1 MVEEGI
7 RVLIVDDE
15 KQSLDSMSNIIGRR
29 AKNVYR
35 AQNASDAKAIFLE
48 KKPNLVISDIMMPVK
63 NGLDMIS
70 DFQKI
75 DSHFKTIIMSAY
87 SDTNYFLNAIEQ
99 SVDRYLVKPINKNRL
114 LQAYD
119 HVSNQ
124 LLLEQQIE
132 QHKKSLEESERKL
145 KESNLTKDK
154 FFSIISHDLKSPL
167 GSVISFSNLITD
179 EFDDLSQAEVKNF
192 VHIIKNSAELTMEL
206 LDDILTWSRAQT
218 GKISYKPG
226 FININ
231 QLINDIVG
239 LIRNQAANKNITI
252 NIKSNCEGELWADK
266 NILETVL
273 RNILGNAV
281 KFTNLGGQISV
292 LCSEESMKNT
302 SPKCIISVMDNGI
315 GMPQEKVDRLFVINE
330 DLSQKG
336 TAGEK
341 GTGLGLLLCKEL
353 IQIHSGEISAESKL
367 GKGTTISF
375 SLPRKNNSNQVIA

>member
-35 AQNASDAKAIFLE
+35 AQNASDAKVIFLE

-75 DSHFKTIIMSAY
+75 NSHFKTIIMSAY
-87 SDTNYFLNAIEQ
+87 SDTNYFLNAIEH
-99 SVDRYLVKPINKNRL
+99 SVDRYLVKPINKKRL
-114 LQAYD
+114 LKAYD

-179 EFDDLSQAEVKNF
+179 EFDDLSQVEIKQF

-218 GKISYKPG
+218 GKISYKPS

-231 QLINDIVG
+231 QLMNDIVA
-239 LIRNQAANKNITI
+239 LMRNQAANKNITI
-252 NIKSNCEGELWADK
+252 NIKSNCKGELWADK

-292 LCSEESMKNT
+292 LCSEENIDS
-302 SPKCIISVMDNGI
+302 SPKCVISVIDNGI

-353 IQIHSGEISAESKL
+353 IQIHSGKIYAESKL
-367 GKGTTISF
+367 EKGTSISF
-375 SLPRKNNSNQVIA
+375 SLPR

>member
-1 MVEEGI
+1 MAKEGI

-15 KQSLDSMSNIIGRR
+15 KQSLDSMGNIIGRR
-29 AKNVYR
+29 AKSVFK
-35 AQNASDAKAIFLE
+35 AQNATDAEAIFLE

-63 NGLDMIS
+63 NGLEMIS

-87 SDTNYFLNAIEQ
+87 SDTNYFLNAIEH
-99 SVDRYLVKPINKNRL
+99 SVDRYLVKPINKTRL

-119 HVSNQ
+119 HVAKQ
-124 LLLEQQIE
+124 LLLEFQIE

-179 EFDDLSQAEVKNF
+179 EFDELSQDEIKKF
-192 VHIIKNSAELTMEL
+192 THIIKNSAELTLEL
-206 LDDILTWSRAQT
+206 LDDILNWSRAQT
-218 GKISYKPG
+218 GKISFRPA

-231 QLINDIVG
+231 QIINDMIK
-239 LIRNQAANKNITI
+239 IMSNQAAKKDIQISTNT
-252 NIKSNCEGELWADK
+252 NCSGKIWGDK
-266 NILETVL
+266 NIIETIL
-273 RNILGNAV
+273 RNLLGNSV
-281 KFTNLGGQISV
+281 KFTKPGGSISV
-292 LCSEESMKNT
+292 QCSENGIDSA
-302 SPKCIISVMDNGI
+302 SKCIISVVDNGI
-315 GMPQEKVDRLFVINE
+315 GMSQKKVDRLFVIND

-353 IQIHSGEISAESKL
+353 VQIHGGKIFAESKP
-367 GKGTTISF
+367 GKGSNISF
-375 SLPRKNNSNQVIA
+375 CLPNLK